1 MLIEKKPKI
10 HITNKSILDLSVDTI
25 VNSAAAEAKVGV
37 PFHGKKTLDY
47 MVYDAAGY
55 KEMLAERKKIG
66 YLKTGACCT
75 TSAYKLSERGI
86 QRVIHVNVPR
96 NDIKYNEIESL
107 VMLSNCYF
115 AVLSEAKKYG
125 STSIA
130 IPLLGTGNKNFDE
143 IVAIR
148 SMRNG
153 TEQFLMRYPEYPID
167 ITISIISD
175 DAFKI
180 AQILFTSCEDPSQH
194 YAVPEFSYDE
204 AKEKGYFS
212 GRGKK
217 SLIDEETVYKN
228 LYDKKTILDA
238 AEKAFDE
245 LLGIENTVTGSI
257 EHWEDNPLLKK
268 VREHNL
274 KTNYTQRELA
284 DRSMLSKDQI
294 KAIYMNKRID
304 NRNTIIGLCF
314 GFCLSLKESVELMQA
329 AGFSFR
335 GERGDIIILEG
346 IKRMEEA
353 MNKSN
358 GKNLILGRVNEIEA
372 DVNDKLLDENIDYV
386 FVGNKNLYKDL
397 IS

>member
-1 MLIEKKPKI
+1 M
-10 HITNKSILDLSVDTI
+10 
-25 VNSAAAEAKVGV
+25 
-37 PFHGKKTLDY
+37 
-47 MVYDAAGY
+47 
-55 KEMLAERKKIG
+55 
-66 YLKTGACCT
+66 
-75 TSAYKLSERGI
+75 
-86 QRVIHVNVPR
+86 
-96 NDIKYNEIESL
+96 
-107 VMLSNCYF
+107 
-115 AVLSEAKKYG
+115 
-125 STSIA
+125 
-130 IPLLGTGNKNFDE
+130 
-143 IVAIR
+143 
-148 SMRNG
+148 
-153 TEQFLMRYPEYPID
+153 
-167 ITISIISD
+167 
-175 DAFKI
+175 
-180 AQILFTSCEDPSQH
+180 
-194 YAVPEFSYDE
+194 
-204 AKEKGYFS
+204 
-212 GRGKK
+212 
-217 SLIDEETVYKN
+217 
-228 LYDKKTILDA
+228 
-238 AEKAFDE
+238 
-245 LLGIENTVTGSI
+245 LGIENTVTGSI